1 MGSRYRLE
9 NMNLVAHTVEKE
21 RGRGRVGEMKNSGR
35 GKTVIAELSE
45 NKLSK

>member
-1 MGSRYRLE
+1 
-9 NMNLVAHTVEKE
+9 MNLVAHTVEKE
-21 RGRGRVGEMKNSGR
+21 RGRGRAGEMKNRGR